1 MEIRQQGY
9 SSRVGLHSNVQDN
22 GFNLKIR
29 SFLNKGGKKNALTVG
44 SCLLWRLLWFECYQW
59 AGVDSISARWR
70 GGDDLARGS
79 GGCFGAIIGRRRG
92 NCLSPDV
99 FVVGVPPFSSFLL
112 FFPGFSSGLGQ
123 SVPLKAWP
131 TWKVPETKYS

>member
-9 SSRVGLHSNVQDN
+9 SSHVGLHSNVQDN

-59 AGVDSISARWR
+59 AGVDSISTWALAVHSGEEGMIWL
-70 GGDDLARGS
+70 GGQA
-79 GGCFGAIIGRRRG
+79 AA
-92 NCLSPDV
+92 
-99 FVVGVPPFSSFLL
+99 
-112 FFPGFSSGLGQ
+112 LG
-123 SVPLKAWP
+123 P
-131 TWKVPETKYS
+131 